1 MKMMALENQRLQHEL
16 GLMRGCGGGPCG
28 SQSLPLVDKFN
39 EVPCRCMEVVKRL
52 ELCLVDRFYKGWS
65 EWG

>member
-1 MKMMALENQRLQHEL
+1 MVVRVDRKTFLL
-16 GLMRGCGGGPCG
+16 
-28 SQSLPLVDKFN
+28 DKFN